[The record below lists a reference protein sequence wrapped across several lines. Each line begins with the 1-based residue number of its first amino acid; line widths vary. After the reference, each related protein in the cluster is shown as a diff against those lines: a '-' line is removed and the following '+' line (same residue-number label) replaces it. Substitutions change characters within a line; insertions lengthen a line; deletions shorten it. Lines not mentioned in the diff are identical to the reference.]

1 MAAALPS
8 TNKELNDDFLA
19 NIHASNES
27 SAAASTDV
35 VVGGI
40 AGDKENESASGA
52 TGTATSSSADT
63 EGQPLSFANA
73 SKSCAESL
81 GIMLTCLLTMSSP
94 VIKETTTKIMRV
106 CYNLCTTLS
115 PYLYTEIY
123 RPSIC
128 RGGCLPLLRRC
139 LSNPSQAND
148 AEKILF
154 VLCVRQEGPRVGIA
168 DDRVLGEGSSSE
180 EGSGEEERNGDGK
193 WISAKKLINS
203 YKKSIGSDMPSPLEN
218 RSDMEGEGDEEMELV
233 EDDKEEIGGED
244 VGENGGEGGE
254 GGGDVDGSSA
264 PDYHL
269 ATRLLRFISVLTTS
283 SVNAIEI
290 GKR

>member
-8 TNKELNDDFLA
+8 STNKELDDDSLA

-40 AGDKENESASGA
+40 AGDSESASGA
-52 TGTATSSSADT
+52 TDAATSSSADT

-81 GIMLTCLLTMSSP
+81 GIMLTCLLTISSP

-106 CYNLCTTLS
+106 CYNLCTAIS

-168 DDRVLGEGSSSE
+168 DDRVLGEESSSE
-180 EGSGEEERNGDGK
+180 EGSGEEESGK

-218 RSDMEGEGDEEMELV
+218 RSDMEAEGEEEMEVVEGDEEEV
-233 EDDKEEIGGED
+233 G
-244 VGENGGEGGE
+244 GENGGENGEGGE

-269 ATRLLRFISVLTTS
+269 STRLLRFISVLTTS